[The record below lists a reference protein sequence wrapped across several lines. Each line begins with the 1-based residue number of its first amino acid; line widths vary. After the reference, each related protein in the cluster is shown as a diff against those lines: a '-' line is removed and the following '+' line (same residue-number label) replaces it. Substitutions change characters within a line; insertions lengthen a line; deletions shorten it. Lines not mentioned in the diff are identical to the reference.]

1 MPADSA
7 LTPFQRQVALVFF
20 ALPAAEGFLLA
31 GGAALVAQELSDRP
45 TQDLDL
51 FTARADGL
59 PEARDAFES
68 AAHAHGWAVTRI
80 KDSPTFC
87 RLEVHGDVDLM
98 VDLALESPPVG
109 PSIVTLLGPSY
120 GPEELSGRKLLA
132 LFDRAAP
139 RDFVDVFNLA
149 ARYDK
154 ATLIA
159 WARRVDGGMD
169 DGVLADMIGMLG
181 KYRDADLPISGAE
194 TPSLRAFFAEWQA
207 TLRSGSAS

>member
-1 MPADSA
+1 MPADGA
-7 LTPFQRQVALVFF
+7 LTPFQREVAAVFF

-31 GGAALVAQELSDRP
+31 GGAALVAQDLSDRP

-51 FTARADGL
+51 FTTRADGV

-68 AAHAHGWAVTRI
+68 AASARGWEVKRI

-87 RLEVHGDVDLM
+87 RLEVHGDVALM
-98 VDLALESPPVG
+98 VDLALESSPVG
-109 PSIVTLLGPSY
+109 PPIVTVLGPSY
-120 GPEELSGRKLLA
+120 GPEELAGRKLLA

-139 RDFVDVFNLA
+139 RDFVDVFRLA

-154 ATLIA
+154 ATLVE

-169 DGVLADMIGMLG
+169 DGVLADMIGMLS
-181 KYRDADLPISGAE
+181 KFRDADLPIGGAE
-194 TPSLRAFFAEWQA
+194 VPALRAFFAEWRA
-207 TLRSGSAS
+207 TLRL